1 MSIEDGKKRGRPQVY
16 HENHPGAPKVT
27 TRLSPDLHAYLTSR
41 PEGVRPY
48 LEALLRKDKEANE
61 AEDDMFIYNMM
72 RVVVRPKSP
81 PVTNPD
87 KYHLVQPPEV
97 ADA

>member
-1 MSIEDGKKRGRPQVY
+1 MAIEDGKKRGRPQVY
-16 HENHPGAPKVT
+16 NEGRPGAPRIT
-27 TRLSPDLHAYLTSR
+27 TRLAPDLHTYLTNR

-48 LEALLRKDKEANE
+48 LELLLRRDKEANE

-72 RVVVRPKSP
+72 KVDVRPKSP

-97 ADA
+97 GDA